1 MKASFLKYTL
11 DFKRPGGTSRGVLT
25 QKDTYFI
32 VLEDQDR
39 FGIGEAGLFRGLSSD
54 DVPDYGIQLEQA
66 CRALESGEPEP
77 WAAFISYPSI
87 VFAMEQ
93 ALRSIASPN
102 PFILFKEAPFI
113 NGEPLPI
120 NGLIWMGD
128 LSFMKQQVT
137 AKLEE
142 GFTCLKLKIG
152 ALDFQEELEMLKEI
166 RREFSVGDLE
176 IRVDANG
183 AFPADLALERLKR
196 LSELQLHSIEQPIGA
211 GQTDQMAELCGR
223 TPLPIALD
231 EELIG
236 CLQTESKS
244 ELLKAIRPQYIILK
258 PSLVGG
264 YWGSE
269 EWIRLA
275 EMQNCGWWVT
285 SALESNIGLNAIA
298 QWTSTLGTDMP
309 QGLGTG
315 SLFTNNF
322 DSPLQVRNGN
332 LCYNSRET
340 WDIQKIYRLCT

>member
-39 FGIGEAGLFRGLSSD
+39 MGIGEAGLFRGLSWD
-54 DVPDYGIQLEQA
+54 DVPDYETQLHRA
-66 CRALESGEPEP
+66 CRALESGKPEP
-77 WAAFISYPSI
+77 WIAFGAYPSI
-87 VFAMEQ
+87 VFGMEQ
-93 ALRSIASPN
+93 AIRSLASSN
-102 PFILFKEAPFI
+102 PFILHEEAPFLK
-113 NGEPLPI
+113 GEPLPI

-152 ALDFQEELEMLKEI
+152 ALDFQEELGMLEEI
-166 RREFSVGDLE
+166 RREFSAGDLE

-183 AFPADLALERLKR
+183 AFPVESALDRLKE
-196 LSELQLHSIEQPIGA
+196 LSELELHSIEQPIGA
-211 GQTDQMAELCGR
+211 GQIDQMAELCAR

-236 CLQTESKS
+236 CLKSEAKS
-244 ELLKAIRPQYIILK
+244 ELLKTIRPQYIILK

-264 YWGSE
+264 YSGSE

-275 EMQNCGWWVT
+275 EEHNSGWWVT

-298 QWTSTLGTDMP
+298 QWTSTLGVDMP

-322 DSPLQVRNGN
+322 KSPLQVRKGS
-332 LCYNSRET
+332 LHYNTGRS
-340 WDIQKIYRLCT
+340 WDIQKIYKLCT

>member
-39 FGIGEAGLFRGLSSD
+39 MGIGEAGLFRGLSWD
-54 DVPDYGIQLEQA
+54 DVPDYEIQLDRA
-66 CRALESGEPEP
+66 CRALESGKPEP
-77 WAAFISYPSI
+77 WIAFGAYPSI

-93 ALRSIASPN
+93 ALRSLKASN
-102 PFILFKEAPFI
+102 PFILFKEAPFTK
-113 NGEPLPI
+113 GEPLPI

-128 LSFMKQQVT
+128 LNFMKKQVA

-152 ALDFQEELEMLKEI
+152 ALDFQEELGMLKEI

-183 AFPADLALERLKR
+183 AFPVEIALERLKR

-211 GQTDQMAELCGR
+211 GQRDQMAELCDR

-236 CLQTESKS
+236 CLKTESKL
-244 ELLKAIRPQYIILK
+244 ELLRGIRPQYIILK

-264 YWGSE
+264 YLGSE

-275 EMQNCGWWVT
+275 EKHNIGWWVT

-298 QWTSTLGTDMP
+298 QWTSSLGTDMP

-322 DSPLQVRNGN
+322 DSPLQVRKGS
-332 LCYNSRET
+332 LQYITGRS
-340 WDIQKIYRLCT
+340 WDIQKIYKLCT

>member
-39 FGIGEAGLFRGLSSD
+39 MGIGEAGLFRGLSWD
-54 DVPDYGIQLEQA
+54 DVPDYEIQLDRA
-66 CRALESGEPEP
+66 CRALESGKPEP
-77 WAAFISYPSI
+77 WIAFGAYPSI

-93 ALRSIASPN
+93 ALRSLKASN
-102 PFILFKEAPFI
+102 PFILFKEAPFTK
-113 NGEPLPI
+113 GEPLPI
-120 NGLIWMGD
+120 NGLIWMGN

-152 ALDFQEELEMLKEI
+152 ALDFQDELGMLKEI

-183 AFPADLALERLKR
+183 AFPVEQALERLKR

-211 GQTDQMAELCGR
+211 GQRDQMAELCDR

-236 CLQTESKS
+236 CLKTESKL
-244 ELLKAIRPQYIILK
+244 ELLRGIRPQYIILK

-264 YWGSE
+264 YSGSE
-269 EWIRLA
+269 EWIRFA
-275 EMQNCGWWVT
+275 EKHNIGWWVT

-298 QWTSTLGTDMP
+298 QWTSSLGTDMP

-322 DSPLQVRNGN
+322 DSPLQVRKGS
-332 LCYNSRET
+332 LQYNTGMS
-340 WDIQKIYRLCT
+340 WDIQKIYKLCT

>member
-11 DFKRPGGTSRGVLT
+11 HFKRPGGTSRGVLT

-32 VLEDQDR
+32 LLEDQDR
-39 FGIGEAGLFRGLSSD
+39 MGIGEAGLFRGLSWD
-54 DVPDYGIQLEQA
+54 DVPDYDIQLERA
-66 CRALESGEPEP
+66 CRALESGETEP
-77 WAAFISYPSI
+77 WNAFSAYPSI

-93 ALRSIASPN
+93 ALRSLEGPDPFLLFHEN
-102 PFILFKEAPFI
+102 PFTT
-113 NGEPLPI
+113 GESLPI

-128 LSFMKQQVT
+128 LSYMKQQVA
-137 AKLEE
+137 AKLAE

-152 ALDFQEELEMLKEI
+152 ALDFQEELGMLREI
-166 RREFSVGDLE
+166 RREFSAGDLE

-183 AFPADLALERLKR
+183 AFPSNIALERLKR
-196 LSELQLHSIEQPIGA
+196 LSELHLHSIEQPIRA
-211 GQTDQMAELCGR
+211 GQPDQMAELCAR

-236 CLQTESKS
+236 CLETESKS
-244 ELLKAIRPQYIILK
+244 ALLGTIRPQYIILK

-264 YWGSE
+264 YSGSE
-269 EWIRLA
+269 EWIHLA
-275 EMQNCGWWVT
+275 ELYESGWWVT

-298 QWTSTLGTDMP
+298 QWTSTLGVDRP

-322 DSPLQVRNGN
+322 DSPLEVRKGR
-332 LCYNSRET
+332 LHYRSGKP
-340 WDIQKIYRLCT
+340 WDIQKIYKICT

>member
-1 MKASFLKYTL
+1 MKFNSIGPAAPWN
-11 DFKRPGGTSRGVLT
+11 PGSPNPGAHLGRTPVLYSR
-25 QKDTYFI
+25 
-32 VLEDQDR
+32 
-39 FGIGEAGLFRGLSSD
+39 
-54 DVPDYGIQLEQA
+54 
-66 CRALESGEPEP
+66 
-77 WAAFISYPSI
+77 
-87 VFAMEQ
+87 MEQ
-93 ALRSIASPN
+93 AVRSLKSSN
-102 PFILFKEAPFI
+102 PFVLFKEAPFTK
-113 NGEPLPI
+113 GEPLPI

-128 LSFMKQQVT
+128 LSFMKQQVA

-152 ALDFQEELEMLKEI
+152 ALDFQEELGMLKEI
-166 RREFSVGDLE
+166 RSEFSAGDLE

-183 AFPADLALERLKR
+183 AFPVESALERLKR

-211 GQTDQMAELCGR
+211 GQTDQMAELCDR

-236 CLQTESKS
+236 CLKTESKS
-244 ELLKAIRPQYIILK
+244 ELLKTIRPQYIILK

-264 YWGSE
+264 YSGSE

-275 EMQNCGWWVT
+275 EKYNSGWWVT

-298 QWTSTLGTDMP
+298 QWTSTLGVDMP

-322 DSPLQVRNGN
+322 DSPLQVRKGS
-332 LCYNSRET
+332 LQYNRGKS
-340 WDIQKIYRLCT
+340 WDIQKIYKICT

>member
-25 QKDTYFI
+25 HKDTYFI

-39 FGIGEAGLFRGLSSD
+39 VGIGEAGLFRGLSSD
-54 DVPDYGIQLEQA
+54 DVPDYEIQLERA
-66 CRALESGEPEP
+66 CRVLESREPEP
-77 WAAFISYPSI
+77 WKAFKAYPSI
-87 VFAMEQ
+87 VFGMEQ
-93 ALRSIASPN
+93 AVRSLGASN
-102 PFILFKEAPFI
+102 PFILFEEAPFTK
-113 NGEPLPI
+113 GEPLSI

-128 LSFMKQQVT
+128 IGYMKQQVA

-152 ALDFQEELEMLKEI
+152 ALDFQEELGLLREI

-183 AFPADLALERLKR
+183 AFPVESALDRLKE
-196 LSELQLHSIEQPIGA
+196 LSELELHSIEQPIGA
-211 GQTDQMAELCGR
+211 GQMDQMAELCAR

-236 CLQTESKS
+236 YIEMESKS
-244 ELLKAIRPQYIILK
+244 ALLEAIRPQYIILK
-258 PSLVGG
+258 PSLAGG
-264 YWGSE
+264 FSGSE

-275 EMQNCGWWVT
+275 ELYESGWWVT

-298 QWTSTLGTDMP
+298 QWTSTLDVHMP

-322 DSPLQVRNGN
+322 DSPLEVQKGSLHYRIGK
-332 LCYNSRET
+332 S
-340 WDIQKIYRLCT
+340 WDIQKIFKICT

>member
-32 VLEDQDR
+32 VLEDQGR
-39 FGIGEAGLFRGLSSD
+39 MGLGEAGLFRGLSWD
-54 DVPDYGIQLEQA
+54 DVPDYEIQLDRA
-66 CRALESGEPEP
+66 CRALESGNPEP
-77 WAAFISYPSI
+77 GIAFGAYPSI
-87 VFAMEQ
+87 VFGMEQ
-93 ALRSIASPN
+93 AVLSLKASN
-102 PFILFKEAPFI
+102 PFILFKDAPFTK
-113 NGEPLPI
+113 GEPLPI

-128 LSFMKQQVT
+128 LGFMKQQVA

-152 ALDFQEELEMLKEI
+152 ALDFQEELGMLKEI
-166 RREFSVGDLE
+166 RREFSAGELE

-183 AFPADLALERLKR
+183 AFPVESALERLKR

-211 GQTDQMAELCGR
+211 GQIDHMAELCGR

-236 CLQTESKS
+236 CLKTESKS
-244 ELLKAIRPQYIILK
+244 ELLKIIRPQYIILK

-264 YWGSE
+264 YSGSE

-275 EMQNCGWWVT
+275 EKHNIGWWVT

-298 QWTSTLGTDMP
+298 QWTSTLGTGIP

-322 DSPLQVRNGN
+322 DSPLQVRKGS
-332 LCYNSRET
+332 LQYNPGKS
-340 WDIQKIYRLCT
+340 WDIQKIYKICT